1 MAHIRLSWIPDN
13 RTMGRVSTAVLLAAL
28 VFPTHGAAQT
38 ASLPPS
44 SAPAGPGDVFRA
56 GPRTYAP
63 DYDRQVPYPYFT
75 AATYYRGGIK
85 NANDPSP
92 ITSRYMARGNS
103 PGSLRTYEPGRLRL
117 DIVPSSARVYVDGAF
132 IGTVAEVNFNGG
144 AHTLSPGAHYV
155 AVRARGY
162 ESDGGS
168 VMVLPGQS
176 TLYRAYLDRNE
187 SPVRYHFEPS
197 YQYATP
203 YLPFD
208 YPLPFRPVAFM
219 GRGIVPVSIAVASPG
234 PMYVIPGC
242 YAGDAMPRPEK
253 LLPGCKIENLRRVWH

>member
-1 MAHIRLSWIPDN
+1 
-13 RTMGRVSTAVLLAAL
+13 MGRVSTAVLLTVL
-28 VFPTHGAAQT
+28 LLPTHGAAQT

-44 SAPAGPGDVFRA
+44 SSPAGPGDVFRA
-56 GPRTYAP
+56 GPRTYSP
-63 DYDRQVPYPYFT
+63 NYDRPQPYTQYFT
-75 AATYYRGGIK
+75 AATYYRGGVK

-132 IGTVAEVNFNGG
+132 IGTVDEINFNGG
-144 AHTLSPGAHYV
+144 GHVISPGSHYV
-155 AVRARGY
+155 SVRARGY

-176 TLYRAYLDRNE
+176 TLYRAYLDRDVA
-187 SPVRYHFEPS
+187 PVRYRSEPP

-203 YLPFD
+203 YLPFA
-208 YPLPFRPVAFM
+208 YPYFRPVALY
-219 GRGIVPVSIAVASPG
+219 GRDIIHVALPLVSPG

-253 LLPGCKIENLRRVWH
+253 LLPGCKLENLRRVWH